1 MALATRKTA
10 RVRIALG
17 VGLGGVGLAL
27 LAWLVADGGEQ
38 SQRQFFI
45 RFAVGSA
52 LTLVGA
58 VFVGFG
64 AYSWWQVR
72 VPMRDRTAMSLV
84 PEAAAPLSP
93 AQLLAEVQR
102 ELDAGRSS
110 IACMTCRVL
119 VTTSPCGQCGSS
131 AETLE
136 VRNAQ
141 ELRMLAAAIEP

>member
-10 RVRIALG
+10 RVRMA
-17 VGLGGVGLAL
+17 LGGVLGVVGVAL
-27 LAWLVADGGEQ
+27 LAWLVADGEDQ
-38 SQRQFFI
+38 TQRQFFI

-52 LTLVGA
+52 MTLVGA
-58 VFVGFG
+58 VLVGFG

-72 VPMRDRTAMSLV
+72 VPMSDRTAMSLV

-102 ELDAGRSS
+102 ELSAGRRS
-110 IACMTCRVL
+110 IACMSCRVL

-131 AETLE
+131 ADTLE
-136 VRNAQ
+136 VRNAE